1 MVRPVESIRKD
12 LNALEGATATL
23 AEEFSQ
29 IYATY
34 LTVLG
39 HALRQQVIMATYHLC
54 TQVYPEAF
62 LALPVS
68 DRTRLQQSIQ
78 DLGHKAQSWLQ
89 QLMEPAQASADS
101 EVLNPRDLSSSDLNR
116 LEVALAAL
124 AHAEEAAVAENADP
138 PNADSFISDPPDISG
153 PPNIETVAPED
164 SPAPALGGSSELEP
178 DGPEPDGPEPDEPEP
193 DEPEPDEPETEE
205 DTALTLDPQ
214 KLVQSVIMA
223 AISSEVQEAFSDR
236 PFTGDDLT
244 PTLVAKHHLILEQ
257 MIREVLQRAS
267 RKANQLLRKAQVT
280 PDLPDAVVE
289 AASDADVA
297 MPKGRS
303 VPNVLNVLVAMASD
317 VAAEF
322 DHDDDPDNDVNQSLD
337 DEVDE
342 ALEGTMTHLAA
353 VQLRLSDLEFGD
365 VQTALWRSKLRTAV
379 GRLRKLGKQY
389 QRAERELAIAQA
401 EQAWRS
407 IWYDDS
413 SR

>member
-23 AEEFSQ
+23 ADEFSQ

-39 HALRQQVIMATYHLC
+39 HALRRQVIMATYHLC

-68 DRTRLQQSIQ
+68 DRTRLQQGIQ

-89 QLMEPAQASADS
+89 QLMEPAQTSADP
-101 EVLNPRDLSSSDLNR
+101 EPLGPKDLNSSNLNR
-116 LEVALAAL
+116 LEAALAAL
-124 AHAEEAAVAENADP
+124 THAEESAVAESSDP
-138 PNADSFISDPPDISG
+138 PNADSLTSGPPDISG
-153 PPNIETVAPED
+153 PLNIETVSPDASPNLGLGVSDEVEPE
-164 SPAPALGGSSELEP
+164 GSEP
-178 DGPEPDGPEPDEPEP
+178 EGPELDEPE
-193 DEPEPDEPETEE
+193 EPEPADEA
-205 DTALTLDPQ
+205 ALALDPQ

-257 MIREVLQRAS
+257 MIRDVLQRVS
-267 RKANQLLRKAQVT
+267 RKANQLLRKAKVT
-280 PDLPDAVVE
+280 PDLPEAVVE

-317 VAAEF
+317 MAAEF
-322 DHDDDPDNDVNQSLD
+322 DGDDDPDNDINQAIDQAID
-337 DEVDE
+337 DDDDE

-401 EQAWRS
+401 EQAWRAV
-407 IWYDDS
+407 WYDDS

>member
-1 MVRPVESIRKD
+1 M
-12 LNALEGATATL
+12 
-23 AEEFSQ
+23 
-29 IYATY
+29 
-34 LTVLG
+34 
-39 HALRQQVIMATYHLC
+39 
-54 TQVYPEAF
+54 
-62 LALPVS
+62 
-68 DRTRLQQSIQ
+68 
-78 DLGHKAQSWLQ
+78 
-89 QLMEPAQASADS
+89 
-101 EVLNPRDLSSSDLNR
+101 
-116 LEVALAAL
+116 
-124 AHAEEAAVAENADP
+124 
-138 PNADSFISDPPDISG
+138 
-153 PPNIETVAPED
+153 
-164 SPAPALGGSSELEP
+164 
-178 DGPEPDGPEPDEPEP
+178 
-193 DEPEPDEPETEE
+193 
-205 DTALTLDPQ
+205 
-214 KLVQSVIMA
+214 QSVIMA